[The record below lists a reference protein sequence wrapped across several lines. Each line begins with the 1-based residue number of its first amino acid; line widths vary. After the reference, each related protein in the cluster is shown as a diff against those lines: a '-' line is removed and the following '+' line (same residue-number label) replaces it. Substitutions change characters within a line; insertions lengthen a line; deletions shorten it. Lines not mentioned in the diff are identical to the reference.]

1 MENVGIYKPPQK
13 TTDVIGDVS
22 DSFQVDLSTGDL
34 EVTQPAQDKL
44 REIIEQS
51 DEDVSAIRIYVGG
64 GGCGGMSY
72 GMTFTDQQTDFDTIQ
87 VFDGFK
93 LYVDVVALNY
103 LRGAQIDYIQ
113 EVGRERFVFNNVFAE
128 TGGTGA
134 CGGCGA
140 ADSGNSGGGGG
151 CG

>member
-13 TTDVIGDVS
+13 NTDVIGDVS

-64 GGCGGMSY
+64 GGCGGPAGHRNPRVMARLMSCAVPTPSS
-72 GMTFTDQQTDFDTIQ
+72 MICIDS
-87 VFDGFK
+87 
-93 LYVDVVALNY
+93 
-103 LRGAQIDYIQ
+103 LRTAAMM
-113 EVGRERFVFNNVFAE
+113 RFPIKPLSP
-128 TGGTGA
+128 GTSLRTMGVLPQL
-134 CGGCGA
+134 
-140 ADSGNSGGGGG
+140 
-151 CG
+151 